1 MDLYSAAIC
10 FGVAIVSAI
19 VVYVVTVFTMKEK
32 TYEEAIAEQRNMP
45 EEKLLLGGS
54 TKDKNKEKKLKKAV
68 KKVKEKTAE
77 REKTAHSEAQIKC
90 SSPSQKVHVEFGKP
104 EAEVLNEEVTQDDS
118 KKKKKVKVKP
128 ILLNKTEPTVVAD
141 ATVEPVTQN
150 HFEEIL
156 PKDDLLLKLKG
167 SREDLRESAEKKNL
181 PHGRESASGETSK
194 VTAVSVKAVT
204 TGNGG
209 KLRSQG
215 AEKKKHDNSVTDS
228 KDGSEQNKSNKA
240 SPSKLEK
247 ASEKAPIKMEE
258 KKQVTKSEKQV
269 VKNEKAINRND
280 DKPKQNK
287 IEESGDKGSK
297 AVVNDS
303 KVSSVN
309 EKQQSNKLEI
319 KTLPTVKTEDKQSHA
334 NKLEKETDIK
344 EASLRNEKVGTQVT
358 QPEIPAPPVGTP
370 AARKKKKS
378 ELATLQ
384 QMNGEN
390 ETVNV
395 SLLMSLLRKAELSR
409 TEVQGMIELLLN
421 KQGSGAASSEWI
433 EGRQDPVVKL
443 KKQLAEKEKALAE
456 EQEASLAF
464 QNKLKEVRS
473 EYNAERSRLNHSCR
487 QLEEALVAKQ
497 NESQALAA
505 RLQHTHDTA
514 VAEKQ
519 QMSQQ
524 LQQLQSKLN
533 EERLTVRKL
542 QEEQA
547 KSQSVQDQLLN
558 QHQQYEM
565 HISRLTEQQ
574 QESET
579 AYKSQIAQLHA
590 QLQEAANVNAE
601 FQAQHEEKIAEN
613 KMLMDRIACSEG
625 QVLHLEQQLAHFKEA
640 ADHSQEISCQL
651 EETRVIN
658 AELERRLQHAQQR
671 EVELQY
677 ENNKAKESYESLNT
691 KYASLMEIS
700 NEVNKLRSENEKL
713 AEQLVSLNDAR
724 LEAQRL
730 QEENGVLQTQLSN
743 FVALQ
748 KEVEQLREENESL
761 AAHVTAMTERPAA
774 EGRENG
780 DNGYIEE
787 KQSVSKAEELNKE
800 PESYQNIELI
810 KLSSE
815 LKEKT
820 SLLEKLNLEIIN
832 FKTDVSRL
840 KDELEHQRSKNDEL
854 RKKNWK
860 AMEALSA
867 MEKSLQSK
875 VKDSQNLDNEMAS
888 EIRLQQQ
895 TTTRLLLQRIFP
907 SIKIDGDEVHEK
919 WVEKFEK
926 EAHNLISKLQSQ
938 KQDLGPDF
946 GSRNHSSMFIELEK
960 QNSQLTALVS
970 HYKNIIDDTEGMLN
984 KLQKHVEQEEARW
997 RQQIQQK
1004 ETELDQL
1011 REERDRLLAF
1021 KENASGPEEA
1031 AREVCGVEFAFSCI
1045 EKSLPV
1051 IISEMQTKLKDFQ
1064 EKLEKEQEEKLKLS
1078 SALDAAY
1085 SDYNSLHTALQETE
1099 HLKAAVEKLEQE
1111 KSWLE
1116 TELEAER
1123 QRREELSRE
1132 LLDARSLSKTAKD
1145 FSFHEHEIVAD
1156 LQQKT
1161 EKLNGI
1167 SEKYS
1172 SSSNGPAS
1180 DTVST
1185 ETLTTNSQPLPEH
1198 KERKLKSKRK
1208 KGGSGRK

>member
-54 TKDKNKEKKLKKAV
+54 TKDKNKEKKQKKAV

-104 EAEVLNEEVTQDDS
+104 EAEVLNEEVTQ
-118 KKKKKVKVKP
+118 
-128 ILLNKTEPTVVAD
+128 
-141 ATVEPVTQN
+141 
-150 HFEEIL
+150 
-156 PKDDLLLKLKG
+156 
-167 SREDLRESAEKKNL
+167 REDLRESAEKKNL
-181 PHGRESASGETSK
+181 PHGCESASEETSK

-209 KLRSQG
+209 KLGSQG
-215 AEKKKHDNSVTDS
+215 AEKKKRDISVTDS

-287 IEESGDKGSK
+287 TEESGDKGSK

-309 EKQQSNKLEI
+309 EKQQSNKLET
-319 KTLPTVKTEDKQSHA
+319 KALPAVKTEDKQSHA
-334 NKLEKETDIK
+334 NKLEKETEIK
-344 EASLRNEKVGTQVT
+344 EASLRNEKVGTQAT
-358 QPEIPAPPVGTP
+358 QPEIPAPSVGTP

-533 EERLTVRKL
+533 EERLSVRKL

-691 KYASLMEIS
+691 KYASLVEIG

-780 DNGYIEE
+780 DNSYIEE

-800 PESYQNIELI
+800 PESYQSIELI

-840 KDELEHQRSKNDEL
+840 KDELEHQRSKNDE
-854 RKKNWK
+854 
-860 AMEALSA
+860 
-867 MEKSLQSK
+867 
-875 VKDSQNLDNEMAS
+875 MAS

-926 EAHNLISKLQSQ
+926 EAHSLISKLQSQ

-946 GSRNHSSMFIELEK
+946 GSRNNSSMFIELEK

-984 KLQKHVEQEEARW
+984 KLQKHVEQEETRW

-1021 KENASGPEEA
+1021 KENASGPEEYA
-1031 AREVCGVEFAFSCI
+1031 VSAI
-1045 EKSLPV
+1045 SLL
-1051 IISEMQTKLKDFQ
+1051 MQTKLKDFQ

-1085 SDYNSLHTALQETE
+1085 SDYNSLHTTLQETE
-1099 HLKAAVEKLEQE
+1099 HLKAAVEKLQQE

>member
-1 MDLYSAAIC
+1 MDLYSTAIC

-54 TKDKNKEKKLKKAV
+54 TKDKNKEKKQKKAV

-77 REKTAHSEAQIKC
+77 REKTAHSEAQTKC

-104 EAEVLNEEVTQDDS
+104 EAEVLHEEVTQDDS

-141 ATVEPVTQN
+141 ATVEPVAQN

-181 PHGRESASGETSK
+181 PHGRESASAETSK

-209 KLRSQG
+209 KLGSQG
-215 AEKKKHDNSVTDS
+215 AEKKKRDNSVTDS

-309 EKQQSNKLEI
+309 EKQQSNKLET
-319 KTLPTVKTEDKQSHA
+319 KSFPAVKTEDKQSHA
-334 NKLEKETDIK
+334 NKLEKETEIK
-344 EASLRNEKVGTQVT
+344 EASLRNEKVGTQAT

-691 KYASLMEIS
+691 KYASLVEIS

-743 FVALQ
+743 FVVLQ

-840 KDELEHQRSKNDEL
+840 KDELEHQRSKNDE
-854 RKKNWK
+854 
-860 AMEALSA
+860 
-867 MEKSLQSK
+867 
-875 VKDSQNLDNEMAS
+875 MAS
-888 EIRLQQQ
+888 EICLQQQ

-946 GSRNHSSMFIELEK
+946 GSRNDSSMFIELEK

-1051 IISEMQTKLKDFQ
+1051 IISEYAVSAISLLMQTKLKDFQ

-1085 SDYNSLHTALQETE
+1085 SDYNSLHTTLQETE
-1099 HLKAAVEKLEQE
+1099 HLKAAVEKLQQE

>member
-54 TKDKNKEKKLKKAV
+54 TKDKNKEKKQKKAV

-181 PHGRESASGETSK
+181 PHGCESASEETSK

-209 KLRSQG
+209 KLGSQG
-215 AEKKKHDNSVTDS
+215 AEKKKRDISVTDS

-287 IEESGDKGSK
+287 TEESGDKGSK

-309 EKQQSNKLEI
+309 EKQQSNKLET
-319 KTLPTVKTEDKQSHA
+319 KALPAVKTEDKQSHA
-334 NKLEKETDIK
+334 NKLEKETEIK
-344 EASLRNEKVGTQVT
+344 EASLRNEKVGTQAT
-358 QPEIPAPPVGTP
+358 QPEIPAPSVGTP

-533 EERLTVRKL
+533 EERLSVRKL

-691 KYASLMEIS
+691 KYASLVEIG

-780 DNGYIEE
+780 DNSYIEE

-800 PESYQNIELI
+800 PESYQSIELI

-840 KDELEHQRSKNDEL
+840 KDELEHQRSKNDE
-854 RKKNWK
+854 
-860 AMEALSA
+860 
-867 MEKSLQSK
+867 
-875 VKDSQNLDNEMAS
+875 MAS

-926 EAHNLISKLQSQ
+926 EAHSLISKLQSQ

-946 GSRNHSSMFIELEK
+946 GSRNNSSMFIELEK

-984 KLQKHVEQEEARW
+984 KLQKHVEQEETRW

-1021 KENASGPEEA
+1021 KENASGPEEYA
-1031 AREVCGVEFAFSCI
+1031 VSAI
-1045 EKSLPV
+1045 SLL
-1051 IISEMQTKLKDFQ
+1051 MQTKLKDFQ

-1085 SDYNSLHTALQETE
+1085 SDYNSLHTTLQETE
-1099 HLKAAVEKLEQE
+1099 HLKAAVEKLQQE

-1185 ETLTTNSQPLPEH
+1185 E
-1198 KERKLKSKRK
+1198 
-1208 KGGSGRK
+1208 GGSGRK

>member
-54 TKDKNKEKKLKKAV
+54 TKDKNKEKKQKKAV

-104 EAEVLNEEVTQDDS
+104 EAEVLNEEVTQ
-118 KKKKKVKVKP
+118 
-128 ILLNKTEPTVVAD
+128 
-141 ATVEPVTQN
+141 
-150 HFEEIL
+150 
-156 PKDDLLLKLKG
+156 
-167 SREDLRESAEKKNL
+167 REDLRESAEKKNL
-181 PHGRESASGETSK
+181 PHGCESASEETSK

-209 KLRSQG
+209 KLGSQG
-215 AEKKKHDNSVTDS
+215 AEKKKRDISVTDS

-287 IEESGDKGSK
+287 TEESGDKGSK

-309 EKQQSNKLEI
+309 EKQQSNKLET
-319 KTLPTVKTEDKQSHA
+319 KALPAVKTEDKQSHA
-334 NKLEKETDIK
+334 NKLEKETEIK
-344 EASLRNEKVGTQVT
+344 EASLRNEKVGTQAT
-358 QPEIPAPPVGTP
+358 QPEIPAPSVGTP

-533 EERLTVRKL
+533 EERLSVRKL

-691 KYASLMEIS
+691 KYASLVEIG

-780 DNGYIEE
+780 DNSYIEE

-800 PESYQNIELI
+800 PESYQSIELI

-926 EAHNLISKLQSQ
+926 EAHSLISKLQSQ

-946 GSRNHSSMFIELEK
+946 GSRNNSSMFIELEK

-984 KLQKHVEQEEARW
+984 KLQKHVEQEETRW

-1021 KENASGPEEA
+1021 KENASGPEEYA
-1031 AREVCGVEFAFSCI
+1031 VSAI
-1045 EKSLPV
+1045 SLL
-1051 IISEMQTKLKDFQ
+1051 MQTKLKDFQ

-1085 SDYNSLHTALQETE
+1085 SDYNSLHTTLQETE
-1099 HLKAAVEKLEQE
+1099 HLKAAVEKLQQE

>member
-1 MDLYSAAIC
+1 MDLYSTAIC

-54 TKDKNKEKKLKKAV
+54 TKDKNKEKKQKKAV

-77 REKTAHSEAQIKC
+77 REKTAHSEAQTKC

-104 EAEVLNEEVTQDDS
+104 EAEVLHEEVTQDDS

-141 ATVEPVTQN
+141 ATVEPVAQN

-181 PHGRESASGETSK
+181 PHGRESASAETSK

-209 KLRSQG
+209 KLGSQG
-215 AEKKKHDNSVTDS
+215 AEKKKRDNSVTDS

-309 EKQQSNKLEI
+309 EKQQSNKLET
-319 KTLPTVKTEDKQSHA
+319 KSFPAVKTEDKQSHA
-334 NKLEKETDIK
+334 NKLEKETEIK
-344 EASLRNEKVGTQVT
+344 EASLRNEKVGTQAT

-691 KYASLMEIS
+691 KYASLVEIS

-743 FVALQ
+743 FVVLQ

-840 KDELEHQRSKNDEL
+840 KDELEHQRSKNDE
-854 RKKNWK
+854 
-860 AMEALSA
+860 
-867 MEKSLQSK
+867 
-875 VKDSQNLDNEMAS
+875 MAS
-888 EIRLQQQ
+888 EICLQQQ

-946 GSRNHSSMFIELEK
+946 GSRNDSSMFIELEK

-1085 SDYNSLHTALQETE
+1085 SDYNSLHTTLQETE
-1099 HLKAAVEKLEQE
+1099 HLKAAVEKLQQE

>member
-54 TKDKNKEKKLKKAV
+54 TKDKNKEKKQKKAV

-104 EAEVLNEEVTQDDS
+104 EAEVLNEEVTQ
-118 KKKKKVKVKP
+118 
-128 ILLNKTEPTVVAD
+128 
-141 ATVEPVTQN
+141 
-150 HFEEIL
+150 
-156 PKDDLLLKLKG
+156 
-167 SREDLRESAEKKNL
+167 REDLRESAEKKNL
-181 PHGRESASGETSK
+181 PHGCESASEETSK

-209 KLRSQG
+209 KLGSQG
-215 AEKKKHDNSVTDS
+215 AEKKKRDISVTDS

-287 IEESGDKGSK
+287 TEESGDKGSK

-309 EKQQSNKLEI
+309 EKQQSNKLET
-319 KTLPTVKTEDKQSHA
+319 KALPAVKTEDKQSHA
-334 NKLEKETDIK
+334 NKLEKETEIK
-344 EASLRNEKVGTQVT
+344 EASLRNEKVGTQAT
-358 QPEIPAPPVGTP
+358 QPEIPAPSVGTP

-533 EERLTVRKL
+533 EERLSVRKL

-691 KYASLMEIS
+691 KYASLVEIG

-780 DNGYIEE
+780 DNSYIEE

-800 PESYQNIELI
+800 PESYQSIELI

-840 KDELEHQRSKNDEL
+840 KDELEHQRSKNDE
-854 RKKNWK
+854 
-860 AMEALSA
+860 
-867 MEKSLQSK
+867 
-875 VKDSQNLDNEMAS
+875 MAS

-926 EAHNLISKLQSQ
+926 EAHSLISKLQSQ

-946 GSRNHSSMFIELEK
+946 GSRNNSSMFIELEK

-984 KLQKHVEQEEARW
+984 KLQKHVEQEETRW

-1021 KENASGPEEA
+1021 KENASGPEEYA
-1031 AREVCGVEFAFSCI
+1031 VSAI
-1045 EKSLPV
+1045 SLL
-1051 IISEMQTKLKDFQ
+1051 MQTKLKDFQ

-1085 SDYNSLHTALQETE
+1085 SDYNSLHTTLQETE
-1099 HLKAAVEKLEQE
+1099 HLKAAVEKLQQE

-1185 ETLTTNSQPLPEH
+1185 E
-1198 KERKLKSKRK
+1198 
-1208 KGGSGRK
+1208 GGSGRK

>member
-54 TKDKNKEKKLKKAV
+54 TKDKNKEKKQKKAV

-181 PHGRESASGETSK
+181 PHGCESASEETSK

-209 KLRSQG
+209 KLGSQG
-215 AEKKKHDNSVTDS
+215 AEKKKRDISVTDS

-287 IEESGDKGSK
+287 TEESGDKGSK

-309 EKQQSNKLEI
+309 EKQQSNKLET
-319 KTLPTVKTEDKQSHA
+319 KALPAVKTEDKQSHA
-334 NKLEKETDIK
+334 NKLEKETEIK
-344 EASLRNEKVGTQVT
+344 EASLRNEKVGTQAT
-358 QPEIPAPPVGTP
+358 QPEIPAPSVGTP

-533 EERLTVRKL
+533 EERLSVRKL

-691 KYASLMEIS
+691 KYASLVEIG

-780 DNGYIEE
+780 DNSYIEE

-800 PESYQNIELI
+800 PESYQSIELI

-840 KDELEHQRSKNDEL
+840 KDELEHQRSKNDE
-854 RKKNWK
+854 
-860 AMEALSA
+860 
-867 MEKSLQSK
+867 
-875 VKDSQNLDNEMAS
+875 MAS

-926 EAHNLISKLQSQ
+926 EAHSLISKLQSQ

-946 GSRNHSSMFIELEK
+946 GSRNNSSMFIELEK

-984 KLQKHVEQEEARW
+984 KLQKHVEQEETRW

-1051 IISEMQTKLKDFQ
+1051 IISEYAVSAISLLMQTKLKDFQ

-1085 SDYNSLHTALQETE
+1085 SDYNSLHTTLQETE
-1099 HLKAAVEKLEQE
+1099 HLKAAVEKLQQE

>member
-54 TKDKNKEKKLKKAV
+54 TKDKNKEKKQKKAV

-181 PHGRESASGETSK
+181 PHGCESASEETSK

-209 KLRSQG
+209 KLGSQG
-215 AEKKKHDNSVTDS
+215 AEKKKRDISVTDS

-287 IEESGDKGSK
+287 TEESGDKGSK

-309 EKQQSNKLEI
+309 EKQQSNKLET
-319 KTLPTVKTEDKQSHA
+319 KALPAVKTEDKQSHA
-334 NKLEKETDIK
+334 NKLEKETEIK
-344 EASLRNEKVGTQVT
+344 EASLRNEKVGTQAT
-358 QPEIPAPPVGTP
+358 QPEIPAPSVGTP

-533 EERLTVRKL
+533 EERLSVRKL

-691 KYASLMEIS
+691 KYASLVEIG

-780 DNGYIEE
+780 DNSYIEE

-800 PESYQNIELI
+800 PESYQSIELI

-840 KDELEHQRSKNDEL
+840 KDELEHQRSKNDE
-854 RKKNWK
+854 
-860 AMEALSA
+860 
-867 MEKSLQSK
+867 
-875 VKDSQNLDNEMAS
+875 MAS

-926 EAHNLISKLQSQ
+926 EAHSLISKLQSQ

-946 GSRNHSSMFIELEK
+946 GSRNNSSMFIELEK

-984 KLQKHVEQEEARW
+984 KLQKHVEQEETRW

-1021 KENASGPEEA
+1021 KENASGPE
-1031 AREVCGVEFAFSCI
+1031 
-1045 EKSLPV
+1045 
-1051 IISEMQTKLKDFQ
+1051 EMQTKLKDFQ

-1085 SDYNSLHTALQETE
+1085 SDYNSLHTTLQETE
-1099 HLKAAVEKLEQE
+1099 HLKAAVEKLQQE

>member
-54 TKDKNKEKKLKKAV
+54 TKDKNKEKKQKKAV

-181 PHGRESASGETSK
+181 PHGCESASEETSK

-209 KLRSQG
+209 KLGSQG
-215 AEKKKHDNSVTDS
+215 AEKKKRDISVTDS

-287 IEESGDKGSK
+287 TEESGDKGSK

-309 EKQQSNKLEI
+309 EKQQSNKLET
-319 KTLPTVKTEDKQSHA
+319 KALPAVKTEDKQSHA
-334 NKLEKETDIK
+334 NKLEKETEIK
-344 EASLRNEKVGTQVT
+344 EASLRNEKVGTQAT
-358 QPEIPAPPVGTP
+358 QPEIPAPSVGTP

-533 EERLTVRKL
+533 EERLSVRKL

-691 KYASLMEIS
+691 KYASLVEIG

-780 DNGYIEE
+780 DNSYIEE

-800 PESYQNIELI
+800 PESYQSIELI

-840 KDELEHQRSKNDEL
+840 KDELEHQRSKNDE
-854 RKKNWK
+854 
-860 AMEALSA
+860 
-867 MEKSLQSK
+867 
-875 VKDSQNLDNEMAS
+875 MAS

-926 EAHNLISKLQSQ
+926 EAHSLISKLQSQ

-946 GSRNHSSMFIELEK
+946 GSRNNSSMFIELEK

-984 KLQKHVEQEEARW
+984 KLQKHVEQEETRW

-1021 KENASGPEEA
+1021 KENASGPEEYA
-1031 AREVCGVEFAFSCI
+1031 VSAI
-1045 EKSLPV
+1045 SLL
-1051 IISEMQTKLKDFQ
+1051 MQTKLKDFQ

-1085 SDYNSLHTALQETE
+1085 SDYNSLHTTLQETE
-1099 HLKAAVEKLEQE
+1099 HLKAAVEKLQQE

>member
-54 TKDKNKEKKLKKAV
+54 TKDKNKEKKQKKAV

-181 PHGRESASGETSK
+181 PHGCESASEETSK

-209 KLRSQG
+209 KLGSQG
-215 AEKKKHDNSVTDS
+215 AEKKKRDISVTDS

-287 IEESGDKGSK
+287 TEESGDKGSK

-309 EKQQSNKLEI
+309 EKQQSNKLET
-319 KTLPTVKTEDKQSHA
+319 KALPAVKTEDKQSHA
-334 NKLEKETDIK
+334 NKLEKETEIK
-344 EASLRNEKVGTQVT
+344 EASLRNEKVGTQAT
-358 QPEIPAPPVGTP
+358 QPEIPAPSVGTP

-533 EERLTVRKL
+533 EERLSVRKL

-691 KYASLMEIS
+691 KYASLVEIG

-780 DNGYIEE
+780 DNSYIEE

-800 PESYQNIELI
+800 PESYQSIELI

-840 KDELEHQRSKNDEL
+840 KDELEHQRSKNDE
-854 RKKNWK
+854 
-860 AMEALSA
+860 
-867 MEKSLQSK
+867 
-875 VKDSQNLDNEMAS
+875 MAS

-926 EAHNLISKLQSQ
+926 EAHSLISKLQSQ

-946 GSRNHSSMFIELEK
+946 GSRNNSSMFIELEK

-984 KLQKHVEQEEARW
+984 KLQKHVEQEETRW

-1085 SDYNSLHTALQETE
+1085 SDYNSLHTTLQETE
-1099 HLKAAVEKLEQE
+1099 HLKAAVEKLQQE

-1185 ETLTTNSQPLPEH
+1185 E
-1198 KERKLKSKRK
+1198 
-1208 KGGSGRK
+1208 GGSGRK

>member
-54 TKDKNKEKKLKKAV
+54 TKDKNKEKKQKKAV

-104 EAEVLNEEVTQDDS
+104 EAEVLNEEVTQ
-118 KKKKKVKVKP
+118 
-128 ILLNKTEPTVVAD
+128 
-141 ATVEPVTQN
+141 
-150 HFEEIL
+150 
-156 PKDDLLLKLKG
+156 
-167 SREDLRESAEKKNL
+167 REDLRESAEKKNL
-181 PHGRESASGETSK
+181 PHGCESASEETSK

-209 KLRSQG
+209 KLGSQG
-215 AEKKKHDNSVTDS
+215 AEKKKRDISVTDS

-287 IEESGDKGSK
+287 TEESGDKGSK

-309 EKQQSNKLEI
+309 EKQQSNKLET
-319 KTLPTVKTEDKQSHA
+319 KALPAVKTEDKQSHA
-334 NKLEKETDIK
+334 NKLEKETEIK
-344 EASLRNEKVGTQVT
+344 EASLRNEKVGTQAT
-358 QPEIPAPPVGTP
+358 QPEIPAPSVGTP

-533 EERLTVRKL
+533 EERLSVRKL

-691 KYASLMEIS
+691 KYASLVEIG

-780 DNGYIEE
+780 DNSYIEE

-800 PESYQNIELI
+800 PESYQSIELI

-840 KDELEHQRSKNDEL
+840 KDELEHQRSKNDE
-854 RKKNWK
+854 
-860 AMEALSA
+860 
-867 MEKSLQSK
+867 
-875 VKDSQNLDNEMAS
+875 MAS

-926 EAHNLISKLQSQ
+926 EAHSLISKLQSQ

-946 GSRNHSSMFIELEK
+946 GSRNNSSMFIELEK

-984 KLQKHVEQEEARW
+984 KLQKHVEQEETRW

-1021 KENASGPEEA
+1021 KENASGPE
-1031 AREVCGVEFAFSCI
+1031 
-1045 EKSLPV
+1045 
-1051 IISEMQTKLKDFQ
+1051 EMQTKLKDFQ

-1085 SDYNSLHTALQETE
+1085 SDYNSLHTTLQETE
-1099 HLKAAVEKLEQE
+1099 HLKAAVEKLQQE

>member
-10 FGVAIVSAI
+10 FGVAILSAI

-54 TKDKNKEKKLKKAV
+54 TKDKNKEKKQKKAV

-77 REKTAHSEAQIKC
+77 REKTAHSEAQIKF

-104 EAEVLNEEVTQDDS
+104 EAEVVNEEVTQDDS

-141 ATVEPVTQN
+141 VTVEPVTQN

-156 PKDDLLLKLKG
+156 PKDDLLLKLKR

-181 PHGRESASGETSK
+181 PHGRESASAETSK

-204 TGNGG
+204 TGNCG
-209 KLRSQG
+209 KLGSQG
-215 AEKKKHDNSVTDS
+215 AEKKKRDNSVTDS

-240 SPSKLEK
+240 SPLKLEK

-269 VKNEKAINRND
+269 VKNEKSINRND

-309 EKQQSNKLEI
+309 EKQQSNKLET
-319 KTLPTVKTEDKQSHA
+319 KALPAVKTEDKQSHA
-334 NKLEKETDIK
+334 NKLEKEREIK
-344 EASLRNEKVGTQVT
+344 EASLRNEKVGTQAT

-677 ENNKAKESYESLNT
+677 ENNKAKESYECLNT

-730 QEENGVLQTQLSN
+730 QEENGALQTQFSN

-780 DNGYIEE
+780 DNGCIEE

-840 KDELEHQRSKNDEL
+840 KDELEHQRSKND
-854 RKKNWK
+854 
-860 AMEALSA
+860 
-867 MEKSLQSK
+867 
-875 VKDSQNLDNEMAS
+875 EMAS

-1021 KENASGPEEA
+1021 KENASRPEEA

-1051 IISEMQTKLKDFQ
+1051 IISEYAVSAISLLMQTKLKDFQ

-1085 SDYNSLHTALQETE
+1085 SDYNSLHTTLQETE
-1099 HLKAAVEKLEQE
+1099 HLKAAVEKLQQE

-1156 LQQKT
+1156 LKQKT

>member
-1 MDLYSAAIC
+1 MDLYSTAIC

-54 TKDKNKEKKLKKAV
+54 TKDKNKEKKQKKAV

-77 REKTAHSEAQIKC
+77 REKTAHSEAQTKC

-104 EAEVLNEEVTQDDS
+104 EAEVLHEEVTQDDS

-141 ATVEPVTQN
+141 ATVEPVAQN

-167 SREDLRESAEKKNL
+167 SREDLGESAEKKNL
-181 PHGRESASGETSK
+181 PHGRESASAETSK

-209 KLRSQG
+209 KLGSQG
-215 AEKKKHDNSVTDS
+215 AEKKKRDNSVTDS

-309 EKQQSNKLEI
+309 EKQQSNKLET
-319 KTLPTVKTEDKQSHA
+319 KSLPAVKTEDKQSHA
-334 NKLEKETDIK
+334 NKLEKETEIK
-344 EASLRNEKVGTQVT
+344 EASLRNEKVGTQAT

-691 KYASLMEIS
+691 KYASLVEIS

-743 FVALQ
+743 FVVLQ

-840 KDELEHQRSKNDEL
+840 KDELEHQRSKNDE
-854 RKKNWK
+854 
-860 AMEALSA
+860 
-867 MEKSLQSK
+867 
-875 VKDSQNLDNEMAS
+875 MAS

-946 GSRNHSSMFIELEK
+946 GSRNDSSMFIELEK

-1051 IISEMQTKLKDFQ
+1051 IISEYAVSAISLLMQTKLKDFQ

-1085 SDYNSLHTALQETE
+1085 SDYNSLHTTLQETE
-1099 HLKAAVEKLEQE
+1099 HLKAAVEKLQQE

-1132 LLDARSLSKTAKD
+1132 LLAARSLSKTAKD

-1172 SSSNGPAS
+1172 SSSNGPAG

>member
-54 TKDKNKEKKLKKAV
+54 TKDKNKEKKQKKAV

-104 EAEVLNEEVTQDDS
+104 EAEVLNEEVTQ
-118 KKKKKVKVKP
+118 
-128 ILLNKTEPTVVAD
+128 
-141 ATVEPVTQN
+141 
-150 HFEEIL
+150 
-156 PKDDLLLKLKG
+156 
-167 SREDLRESAEKKNL
+167 REDLRESAEKKNL
-181 PHGRESASGETSK
+181 PHGCESASEETSK

-209 KLRSQG
+209 KLGSQG
-215 AEKKKHDNSVTDS
+215 AEKKKRDISVTDS

-287 IEESGDKGSK
+287 TEESGDKGSK

-309 EKQQSNKLEI
+309 EKQQSNKLET
-319 KTLPTVKTEDKQSHA
+319 KALPAVKTEDKQSHA
-334 NKLEKETDIK
+334 NKLEKETEIK
-344 EASLRNEKVGTQVT
+344 EASLRNEKVGTQAT
-358 QPEIPAPPVGTP
+358 QPEIPAPSVGTP

-533 EERLTVRKL
+533 EERLSVRKL

-691 KYASLMEIS
+691 KYASLVEIG

-780 DNGYIEE
+780 DNSYIEE

-800 PESYQNIELI
+800 PESYQSIELI

-840 KDELEHQRSKNDEL
+840 KDELEHQRSKNDE
-854 RKKNWK
+854 
-860 AMEALSA
+860 
-867 MEKSLQSK
+867 
-875 VKDSQNLDNEMAS
+875 MAS

-926 EAHNLISKLQSQ
+926 EAHSLISKLQSQ

-946 GSRNHSSMFIELEK
+946 GSRNNSSMFIELEK

-984 KLQKHVEQEEARW
+984 KLQKHVEQEETRW

-1085 SDYNSLHTALQETE
+1085 SDYNSLHTTLQETE
-1099 HLKAAVEKLEQE
+1099 HLKAAVEKLQQE

>member
-54 TKDKNKEKKLKKAV
+54 TKDKNKEKKQKKAV

-181 PHGRESASGETSK
+181 PHGCESASEETSK

-209 KLRSQG
+209 KLGSQG
-215 AEKKKHDNSVTDS
+215 AEKKKRDISVTDS

-287 IEESGDKGSK
+287 TEESGDKGSK

-309 EKQQSNKLEI
+309 EKQQSNKLET
-319 KTLPTVKTEDKQSHA
+319 KALPAVKTEDKQSHA
-334 NKLEKETDIK
+334 NKLEKETEIK
-344 EASLRNEKVGTQVT
+344 EASLRNEKVGTQAT
-358 QPEIPAPPVGTP
+358 QPEIPAPSVGTP

-533 EERLTVRKL
+533 EERLSVRKL

-691 KYASLMEIS
+691 KYASLVEIG

-780 DNGYIEE
+780 DNSYIEE

-800 PESYQNIELI
+800 PESYQSIELI

-840 KDELEHQRSKNDEL
+840 KDELEHQRSKNDE
-854 RKKNWK
+854 
-860 AMEALSA
+860 
-867 MEKSLQSK
+867 
-875 VKDSQNLDNEMAS
+875 MAS

-926 EAHNLISKLQSQ
+926 EAHSLISKLQSQ

-946 GSRNHSSMFIELEK
+946 GSRNNSSMFIELEK

-984 KLQKHVEQEEARW
+984 KLQKHVEQEETRW

-1021 KENASGPEEA
+1021 KENASGPE
-1031 AREVCGVEFAFSCI
+1031 
-1045 EKSLPV
+1045 
-1051 IISEMQTKLKDFQ
+1051 EMQTKLKDFQ

-1085 SDYNSLHTALQETE
+1085 SDYNSLHTTLQETE
-1099 HLKAAVEKLEQE
+1099 HLKAAVEKLQQE

-1185 ETLTTNSQPLPEH
+1185 E
-1198 KERKLKSKRK
+1198 
-1208 KGGSGRK
+1208 GGSGRK

>member
-54 TKDKNKEKKLKKAV
+54 TKDKNKEKKQKKAV

-181 PHGRESASGETSK
+181 PHGCESASEETSK

-209 KLRSQG
+209 KLGSQG
-215 AEKKKHDNSVTDS
+215 AEKKKRDISVTDS

-287 IEESGDKGSK
+287 TEESGDKGSK

-309 EKQQSNKLEI
+309 EKQQSNKLET
-319 KTLPTVKTEDKQSHA
+319 KALPAVKTEDKQSHA
-334 NKLEKETDIK
+334 NKLEKETEIK
-344 EASLRNEKVGTQVT
+344 EASLRNEKVGTQAT
-358 QPEIPAPPVGTP
+358 QPEIPAPSVGTP

-533 EERLTVRKL
+533 EERLSVRKL

-691 KYASLMEIS
+691 KYASLVEIG

-780 DNGYIEE
+780 DNSYIEE

-800 PESYQNIELI
+800 PESYQSIELI

-840 KDELEHQRSKNDEL
+840 KDELEHQRSKNDE
-854 RKKNWK
+854 
-860 AMEALSA
+860 
-867 MEKSLQSK
+867 
-875 VKDSQNLDNEMAS
+875 MAS

-926 EAHNLISKLQSQ
+926 EAHSLISKLQSQ

-946 GSRNHSSMFIELEK
+946 GSRNNSSMFIELEK

-984 KLQKHVEQEEARW
+984 KLQKHVEQEETRW

-1085 SDYNSLHTALQETE
+1085 SDYNSLHTTLQETE
-1099 HLKAAVEKLEQE
+1099 HLKAAVEKLQQE

>member
-54 TKDKNKEKKLKKAV
+54 TKDKNKEKKQKKAV

-104 EAEVLNEEVTQDDS
+104 EAEVLNEEVTQ
-118 KKKKKVKVKP
+118 
-128 ILLNKTEPTVVAD
+128 
-141 ATVEPVTQN
+141 
-150 HFEEIL
+150 
-156 PKDDLLLKLKG
+156 
-167 SREDLRESAEKKNL
+167 REDLRESAEKKNL
-181 PHGRESASGETSK
+181 PHGCESASEETSK

-209 KLRSQG
+209 KLGSQG
-215 AEKKKHDNSVTDS
+215 AEKKKRDISVTDS

-287 IEESGDKGSK
+287 TEESGDKGSK

-309 EKQQSNKLEI
+309 EKQQSNKLET
-319 KTLPTVKTEDKQSHA
+319 KALPAVKTEDKQSHA
-334 NKLEKETDIK
+334 NKLEKETEIK
-344 EASLRNEKVGTQVT
+344 EASLRNEKVGTQAT
-358 QPEIPAPPVGTP
+358 QPEIPAPSVGTP

-533 EERLTVRKL
+533 EERLSVRKL

-691 KYASLMEIS
+691 KYASLVEIG

-780 DNGYIEE
+780 DNSYIEE

-800 PESYQNIELI
+800 PESYQSIELI

-840 KDELEHQRSKNDEL
+840 KDELEHQRSKNDE
-854 RKKNWK
+854 
-860 AMEALSA
+860 
-867 MEKSLQSK
+867 
-875 VKDSQNLDNEMAS
+875 MAS

-926 EAHNLISKLQSQ
+926 EAHSLISKLQSQ

-946 GSRNHSSMFIELEK
+946 GSRNNSSMFIELEK

-984 KLQKHVEQEEARW
+984 KLQKHVEQEETRW

-1021 KENASGPEEA
+1021 KENASGPE
-1031 AREVCGVEFAFSCI
+1031 
-1045 EKSLPV
+1045 
-1051 IISEMQTKLKDFQ
+1051 EMQTKLKDFQ

-1085 SDYNSLHTALQETE
+1085 SDYNSLHTTLQETE
-1099 HLKAAVEKLEQE
+1099 HLKAAVEKLQQE

-1185 ETLTTNSQPLPEH
+1185 E
-1198 KERKLKSKRK
+1198 
-1208 KGGSGRK
+1208 GGSGRK

>member
-54 TKDKNKEKKLKKAV
+54 TKDKNKEKKQKKAV

-104 EAEVLNEEVTQDDS
+104 EAEVLNEEVTQ
-118 KKKKKVKVKP
+118 
-128 ILLNKTEPTVVAD
+128 
-141 ATVEPVTQN
+141 
-150 HFEEIL
+150 
-156 PKDDLLLKLKG
+156 
-167 SREDLRESAEKKNL
+167 REDLRESAEKKNL
-181 PHGRESASGETSK
+181 PHGCESASEETSK

-209 KLRSQG
+209 KLGSQG
-215 AEKKKHDNSVTDS
+215 AEKKKRDISVTDS

-287 IEESGDKGSK
+287 TEESGDKGSK

-309 EKQQSNKLEI
+309 EKQQSNKLET
-319 KTLPTVKTEDKQSHA
+319 KALPAVKTEDKQSHA
-334 NKLEKETDIK
+334 NKLEKETEIK
-344 EASLRNEKVGTQVT
+344 EASLRNEKVGTQAT
-358 QPEIPAPPVGTP
+358 QPEIPAPSVGTP

-533 EERLTVRKL
+533 EERLSVRKL

-691 KYASLMEIS
+691 KYASLVEIG

-780 DNGYIEE
+780 DNSYIEE

-800 PESYQNIELI
+800 PESYQSIELI

-840 KDELEHQRSKNDEL
+840 KDELEHQRSKNDE
-854 RKKNWK
+854 
-860 AMEALSA
+860 
-867 MEKSLQSK
+867 
-875 VKDSQNLDNEMAS
+875 MAS

-926 EAHNLISKLQSQ
+926 EAHSLISKLQSQ

-946 GSRNHSSMFIELEK
+946 GSRNNSSMFIELEK

-984 KLQKHVEQEEARW
+984 KLQKHVEQEETRW

-1051 IISEMQTKLKDFQ
+1051 IISEYAVSAISLLMQTKLKDFQ

-1085 SDYNSLHTALQETE
+1085 SDYNSLHTTLQETE
-1099 HLKAAVEKLEQE
+1099 HLKAAVEKLQQE

>member
-54 TKDKNKEKKLKKAV
+54 TKDKNKEKKQKKAV

-104 EAEVLNEEVTQDDS
+104 EAEVLNEEVTQ
-118 KKKKKVKVKP
+118 
-128 ILLNKTEPTVVAD
+128 
-141 ATVEPVTQN
+141 
-150 HFEEIL
+150 
-156 PKDDLLLKLKG
+156 
-167 SREDLRESAEKKNL
+167 REDLRESAEKKNL
-181 PHGRESASGETSK
+181 PHGCESASEETSK

-209 KLRSQG
+209 KLGSQG
-215 AEKKKHDNSVTDS
+215 AEKKKRDISVTDS

-287 IEESGDKGSK
+287 TEESGDKGSK

-309 EKQQSNKLEI
+309 EKQQSNKLET
-319 KTLPTVKTEDKQSHA
+319 KALPAVKTEDKQSHA
-334 NKLEKETDIK
+334 NKLEKETEIK
-344 EASLRNEKVGTQVT
+344 EASLRNEKVGTQAT
-358 QPEIPAPPVGTP
+358 QPEIPAPSVGTP

-533 EERLTVRKL
+533 EERLSVRKL

-691 KYASLMEIS
+691 KYASLVEIG

-780 DNGYIEE
+780 DNSYIEE

-800 PESYQNIELI
+800 PESYQSIELI

-840 KDELEHQRSKNDEL
+840 KDELEHQRSKNDE
-854 RKKNWK
+854 
-860 AMEALSA
+860 
-867 MEKSLQSK
+867 
-875 VKDSQNLDNEMAS
+875 MAS

-926 EAHNLISKLQSQ
+926 EAHSLISKLQSQ

-946 GSRNHSSMFIELEK
+946 GSRNNSSMFIELEK

-984 KLQKHVEQEEARW
+984 KLQKHVEQEETRW

-1085 SDYNSLHTALQETE
+1085 SDYNSLHTTLQETE
-1099 HLKAAVEKLEQE
+1099 HLKAAVEKLQQE

-1185 ETLTTNSQPLPEH
+1185 E
-1198 KERKLKSKRK
+1198 
-1208 KGGSGRK
+1208 GGSGRK